1 MRRLAKKPKADR
13 SGSIAV
19 LATSATIWIGS
30 LAGVSPAALQGQ
42 DTGAQAQVPPTAS
55 VDDELLDVAARLH
68 FQVMGFQEALVEEL
82 ARYHDPGEQAAAK
95 KRFSAGMEEI
105 LEAHG
110 MTAVQYER
118 ILFVIGTDQE
128 KRTRFD
134 EMLERIRSSEDG
146 AGRVGATDA

>member
-1 MRRLAKKPKADR
+1 MRRLGKRPGADR

-30 LAGVSPAALQGQ
+30 LAGVSPGALEGQ
-42 DTGAQAQVPPTAS
+42 DTGAQAQVPPTAWL
-55 VDDELLDVAARLH
+55 DDELLGVAARLH
-68 FQVMGFQEALVEEL
+68 FQVTGLQEAFVEEL

-95 KRFSAGMEEI
+95 ERFSARMEEI

-110 MTAVQYER
+110 MTAAQYER
-118 ILFVIGTDQE
+118 ILFVIGTDEE

-134 EMLERIRSSEDG
+134 EMLDRIRSREDG
-146 AGRVGATDA
+146 AGRV